1 MKTLTENLSQYADYH
16 QDARNIATHFVGVP
30 MIVLAVVILLS
41 RPVFMLG
48 GWPLTPAILMMLP
61 VLVYYL
67 RMDLRFGAVMVAL
80 FAVCA
85 WVAAQTVACST
96 SAWLAWGV
104 GLFGVGWAIQFIG
117 HYCEGRKP
125 AFVDDVIG
133 LLIGPLFI
141 VAEAAFGLGLRLE
154 VRQAMRLGSTNA
166 NPLPSHT
173 PTVV

>member
-16 QDARNIATHFVGVP
+16 QDARNIATHFAGVP

-41 RPVFMLG
+41 RPAFMLG
-48 GWPLTPAILMMLP
+48 GWPLTPAILVMLP

-67 RMDLRFGAVMVAL
+67 RMDLRFGTVMVAL
-80 FAVCA
+80 FAACA
-85 WVAAQTVACST
+85 WVAAQTVAYSM
-96 SAWLAWGV
+96 SVWLACGV
-104 GLFGVGWAIQFIG
+104 GLFAAGWVIQFIG
-117 HYCEGRKP
+117 HYYEGRKP

-154 VRQAMRLGSTNA
+154 VRQAMRLRSASA
-166 NPLPSHT
+166 NPLSSHT
-173 PTVV
+173 PTAV